1 MNDIQCPFCK
11 NPLGVQTPLPAIITC
26 ARCSRTWNVY
36 QLFWV
41 QKGVKIDLK
50 KQIRCPFCNVLLAEG
65 DYSDR
70 EQTFKCRN
78 CKNFCHFQRIDGFPM
93 KEGNDEV
100 EYSTIN
106 QSTISKRTAD
116 QETREENGN
125 A

>member
-1 MNDIQCPFCK
+1 MNDLSCPFCK
-11 NPLGVQTPLPAIITC
+11 NQLPIETPFPAIVTC

-41 QKGVKIDLK
+41 QKGVKIDQK

-78 CKNFCHFQRIDGFPM
+78 CKNFCRFQRIDGFPAEEQLIRDQISDTM
-93 KEGNDEV
+93 DMLSDEDRKKAKV
-100 EYSTIN
+100 VKY
-106 QSTISKRTAD
+106 
-116 QETREENGN
+116 G
-125 A
+125 